1 MTHSHKVMHSC
12 IHVIVTNCLLSCV
25 LNSKDVTHLLLS
37 SCEFNVYVCMCRWT
51 RWAQSQWDCREST
64 LTRPIRS
71 MPNRRKWSKTGN
83 SSETRLVLSSVVAPA
98 SSVASPF
105 QGLEDGG
112 KKAKGPWRG
121 WGMTHWL
128 QLKWVGVGWG
138 SWGSWERGVRPAGYL
153 LEGVIRARG
162 VWPAG
167 YRLPVREDH
176 KGEGCDPL
184 AQATCQRGHK
194 GEGCDPLAQATCQ
207 RGVIRVRGV
216 TCWLQATC
224 QRGS

>member
-37 SCEFNVYVCMCRWT
+37 SCEFNVCVCMCRWT

-64 LTRPIRS
+64 LTKPIRS

-112 KKAKGPWRG
+112 KESKGAVEV
-121 WGMTHWL
+121 
-128 QLKWVGVGWG
+128 VG
-138 SWGSWERGVRPAGYL
+138 
-153 LEGVIRARG
+153 
-162 VWPAG
+162 
-167 YRLPVREDH
+167 D
-176 KGEGCDPL
+176 DPL
-184 AQATCQRGHK
+184 ATAYMSGGGGGH
-194 GEGCDPLAQATCQ
+194 ESRGCD
-207 RGVIRVRGV
+207 
-216 TCWLQATC
+216 LQATC
-224 QRGS
+224 WRGS

>member
-1 MTHSHKVMHSC
+1 MTHSHKLMYSC
-12 IHVIVTNCLLSCV
+12 IHVIVLNCFLSCV
-25 LNSKDVTHLLLS
+25 LNSKDVTHLLPS
-37 SCEFNVYVCMCRWT
+37 SHEFNVYVCTCRWT

-83 SSETRLVLSSVVAPA
+83 SSETRLVLSSVIAPA

-112 KKAKGPWRG
+112 RKAKGPWRG
-121 WGMTHWL
+121 WWMTHWL
-128 QLKWVGVGWG
+128 QLIWVGVGG
-138 SWGSWERGVRPAGYL
+138 HESEGCDL
-153 LEGVIRARG
+153 LDTCWRGVIRARR
-162 VWPAG
+162 VWSAG
-167 YRLPVREDH
+167 YWLPVREDH

-184 AQATCQRGHK
+184 AQV
-194 GEGCDPLAQATCQ
+194 TCQ
-207 RGVIRVRGV
+207 RGVVRVRGV
-216 TCWLQATC
+216 TYWLPATC